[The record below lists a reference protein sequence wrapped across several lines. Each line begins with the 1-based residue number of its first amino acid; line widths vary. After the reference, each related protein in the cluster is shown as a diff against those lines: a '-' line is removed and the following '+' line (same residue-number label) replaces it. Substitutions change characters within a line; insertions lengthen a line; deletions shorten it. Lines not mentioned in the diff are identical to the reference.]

1 MDEQAVCL
9 DADGEIAYALV
20 FASNRAKETG
30 KCQYL
35 FTRDP
40 LIYCT
45 SGYPSVPRKQII
57 AEVYPGGRKV
67 LYRKVN
73 MEKTPGDN

>member
-1 MDEQAVCL
+1 MEENSEEQAVCL
-9 DADGEIAYALV
+9 DTDEEIVYAVSFAY
-20 FASNRAKETG
+20 NRAKKTG

-45 SGYPSVPRKQII
+45 SGYPSVSRNQII

-67 LYRKVN
+67 LYRRVQRS
-73 MEKTPGDN
+73 